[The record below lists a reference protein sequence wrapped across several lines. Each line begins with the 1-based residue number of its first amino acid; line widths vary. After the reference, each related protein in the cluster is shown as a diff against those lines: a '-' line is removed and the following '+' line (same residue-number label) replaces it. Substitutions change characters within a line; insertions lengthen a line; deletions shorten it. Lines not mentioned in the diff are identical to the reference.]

1 MGEVRLMR
9 VLRRPEVE
17 RATGKSRSEIYEE
30 MDQGLFPLNFPISPG
45 GRAVGWLEEEILK
58 YVAERV
64 AGRDTH
70 IAKLKAKREERQ
82 KRATLPPPKPSAMA
96 PPKLKNKYRRGAI

>member
-1 MGEVRLMR
+1 MR

-17 RATGKSRSEIYEE
+17 RATGKSRSEIYEV

-45 GRAVGWLEEEILK
+45 GRAVGWLEDEILK

-64 AGRDTH
+64 AERDKH
-70 IAKLKAKREERQ
+70 VAERIAKREERT
-82 KRATLPPPKPSAMA
+82 KRAALPPPKPSAMA
-96 PPKLKNKYRRGAI
+96 PPKLKSKYV